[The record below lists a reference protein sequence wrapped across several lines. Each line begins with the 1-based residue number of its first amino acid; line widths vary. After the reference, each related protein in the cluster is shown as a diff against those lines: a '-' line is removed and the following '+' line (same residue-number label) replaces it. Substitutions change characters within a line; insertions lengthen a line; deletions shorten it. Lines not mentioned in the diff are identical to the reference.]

1 MVRSMSVHCIGI
13 GGRLYSRGGMMMMVP
28 SNDGLNRPRSEMAL
42 INYLLQNNEINL
54 FVVIIKD
61 ENQRNKF
68 P

>member
-1 MVRSMSVHCIGI
+1 
-13 GGRLYSRGGMMMMVP
+13 MMMVP

-61 ENQRNKF
+61 ANQRNKF
-68 P
+68 H